1 MAAAWEKLALDW
13 VDKPHA
19 LVAEVDC
26 TTDEGKAL
34 CDVSDVNGF
43 PTIKY
48 GDPDALE
55 DYEGGRDYEELAA
68 FADRILS
75 SGICSPQNVDSCPE
89 DKKVQLDAFL
99 AMSVQELQELV
110 ADQEKKIE
118 EATELFEK
126 RLEALQ
132 SEYEAISDEKDD
144 TIEQVKASGLSL
156 MKSVLKSKLRQEPE
170 STSDELWTERK
181 EVSNTSDV

>member
-13 VDKPHA
+13 VDKPNA

-48 GDPDALE
+48 GDPEALE
-55 DYEGGRDYEELAA
+55 DYEGGREYEELAA

-75 SGICSPQNVDSCPE
+75 SGICSPHNVDSCPE
-89 DKKVQLDAFL
+89 DKKIQLDAFL
-99 AMSVQELQELV
+99 AMSTEELQELIG
-110 ADQEKKIE
+110 DQEKKIE
-118 EATELFEK
+118 EAAEKFEK
-126 RLEALQ
+126 ELEALQ
-132 SEYEAISDEKDD
+132 SRYEEISDEKDD
-144 TIEQVKASGLSL
+144 TIAEVKASGLSL
-156 MKSVLKSKLRQEPE
+156 MKSVLKSKLRLETAN
-170 STSDELWTERK
+170 TSDEL
-181 EVSNTSDV
+181 